1 MKLGKVKD
9 VFMDFMKSGFRFG
22 RGFSNMITERLEA
35 SATTARVGG
44 GLFDLAA
51 GGGITYLGVSSM
63 IGNSLAIVG
72 GVAALTT
79 AFVPAVASIAVG
91 TVFLT
96 LGTMMTGIGLGFLDA
111 AREKAGIPAFN
122 SYRTAKRYAADDD
135 VSTGSKLKAGVKKL
149 FGASAV
155 KKTVQPKK
163 AAPSNDSS
171 FKL

>member
-9 VFMDFMKSGFRFG
+9 VFMDFVKSGFHFG

-35 SATTARVGG
+35 SATTARIGG

-63 IGNSLAIVG
+63 IGNTLAIVG

-79 AFVPAVASIAVG
+79 AFVPAVTSIAVG
-91 TVFLT
+91 TVFLA
-96 LGTMMTGIGLGFLDA
+96 LGTMMTGIGLGFLDG
-111 AREKAGIPAFN
+111 AREKAGIPALN
-122 SYRTAKRYAADDD
+122 SYRTARRYAADDG

-149 FGASAV
+149 FTKSASKQAPV
-155 KKTVQPKK
+155 KK